1 MGIEARATITTGKVT
16 IKPVAPYDM
25 LKSSWITGSK
35 GPRATVGALLIAPN
49 SKIPKMRIE
58 VWVFF
63 IALSPVFPLLIVFS
77 FSAFLIIFPKG
88 WCE

>member
-1 MGIEARATITTGKVT
+1 MGMEARATITTGKVT

-25 LKSSWITGSK
+25 FKSSWMIGSR

-63 IALSPVFPLLIVFS
+63 IDLSPVFLFFIVFS
-77 FSAFLIIFPKG
+77 F
-88 WCE
+88 